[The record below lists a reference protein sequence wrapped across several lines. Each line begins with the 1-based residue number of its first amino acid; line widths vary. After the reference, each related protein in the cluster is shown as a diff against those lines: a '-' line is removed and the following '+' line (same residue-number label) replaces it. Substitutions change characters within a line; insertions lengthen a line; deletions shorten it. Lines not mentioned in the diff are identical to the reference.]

1 MIQNCCSCNK
11 KLLDFCHSLTNT
23 QSSIAQKCDAL
34 LRLNDFWESNSPSVK
49 EELYAELCPKIKG
62 LMDRFWEI
70 RISAPDSN
78 GHWLGEKGNGTF
90 YFDDTFLPA
99 EKNTRNGMRWRELVA
114 EYKKDFS
121 LNVDGGVRYSNWR
134 IDLKPY
140 AVASVKIRYEDS
152 DLSKLRNR
160 GGSANT
166 VQEIGAP
173 LFASA
178 LTAEI
183 ERGGYKD
190 FWEFKD
196 GIKNGVFVRNTPLVI
211 HEDYDG
217 ETLLLVP
224 KYLHDNWA
232 HYGGIALVRAIYET
246 LY

>member
-1 MIQNCCSCNK
+1 MNTNCPCNETLFRYCLP
-11 KLLDFCHSLTNT
+11 LLLTE
-23 QSSIAQKCDAL
+23 SSIAQKCVAL
-34 LRLNDFWESNSPSVK
+34 LKLNDFWESNTPSIK
-49 EELYAELCPKIKG
+49 EELYAGLCPKIKG

-70 RISAPDSN
+70 RIPAPDSN
-78 GHWLGEKGNGTF
+78 GRWLGEKGNGTF
-90 YFDDTFLPA
+90 YLDDSFLPA
-99 EKNTRNGMRWRELVA
+99 EKNTRNGMRWSELVA
-114 EYKKDFS
+114 KYKKDFS

-173 LFASA
+173 LFAAA
-178 LTAEI
+178 LRTEI

-190 FWEFKD
+190 FWGFKD
-196 GIKNGVFVRNTPLVI
+196 GIKNGAFVRNTPLVI

-217 ETLLLVP
+217 ETLMLVP

-232 HYGGIALVRAIYET
+232 HYGGIALVSAIYDA